1 MPQLSV
7 QGNCGAEEVPIRL
20 TTERLNHIARRHPEM
35 ADQEGKILETITSPD
50 YVQEGDSAP

>member
-1 MPQLSV
+1 MKIVRSIA
-7 QGNCGAEEVPIRL
+7 GVPIRL

-35 ADQEGKILETITSPD
+35 ADQEGKILETITSPH